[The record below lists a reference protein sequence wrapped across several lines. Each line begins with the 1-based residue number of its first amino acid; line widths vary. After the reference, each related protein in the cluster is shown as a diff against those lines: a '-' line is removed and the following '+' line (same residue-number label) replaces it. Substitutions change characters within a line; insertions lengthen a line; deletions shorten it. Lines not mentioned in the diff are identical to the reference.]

1 MNSMR
6 SRVFLF
12 CFWLLLSG
20 CNGTVRNPTNQDP
33 NRTAVN
39 NWNSSLEQIKNKT
52 LDKACD
58 NQMRAYY
65 KGEIERQSKYLNP
78 AQLEKS
84 MKNMQ
89 EDMVCK

>member
-1 MNSMR
+1 MNPMI
-6 SRVFLF
+6 SRAFLF
-12 CFWLLLSG
+12 CFWLFLSG
-20 CNGTVRNPTNQDP
+20 CGVKNPTNQAS

-39 NWNSSLEQIKNKT
+39 NWSSSLEQIKKET

-58 NQMRAYY
+58 NQMRAFY
-65 KGEIERQSKYLNP
+65 KDEIERQSKHLNP

-84 MKNMQ
+84 MENMQ

>member
-1 MNSMR
+1 MNSMI
-6 SRVFLF
+6 SRAFLF
-12 CFWLLLSG
+12 CFWLSLSG
-20 CNGTVRNPTNQDP
+20 CGVKNPTNQDP

-39 NWNSSLEQIKNKT
+39 NWNSSLEQIKNET

-58 NQMRAYY
+58 NQMRAFY
-65 KGEIERQSKYLNP
+65 KDEIERQSKYLNP

-84 MKNMQ
+84 MENMQ

>member
-1 MNSMR
+1 MHSMV

-12 CFWLLLSG
+12 CFCLFLSG
-20 CNGTVRNPTNQDP
+20 CGNTVENPTNQEP
-33 NRTAVN
+33 NKTAVN
-39 NWNSSLEQIKNKT
+39 NWSSSLDQIKKDT

-58 NQMRAYY
+58 DPMRAFY
-65 KGEIERQSKYLNP
+65 KDEIERQSKYLNP

-84 MKNMQ
+84 MKNMK

>member
-1 MNSMR
+1 MNYMIR
-6 SRVFLF
+6 RVLYLY
-12 CFWLLLSG
+12 FWLSLSG
-20 CNGTVRNPTNQDP
+20 CGNIVENPTNQEP
-33 NRTAVN
+33 SKTALN
-39 NWNSSLEQIKNKT
+39 NWSFSLDQIKKET

-58 NQMRAYY
+58 NQMYAYY
-65 KGEIERQSKYLNP
+65 KDEIERQSKHLNP

>member
-1 MNSMR
+1 MI

-12 CFWLLLSG
+12 CFWLSLSG
-20 CNGTVRNPTNQDP
+20 CGNTVRNPTNQEP
-33 NRTAVN
+33 NKTAMN
-39 NWNSSLEQIKNKT
+39 NWSSSLNQIKKET

-58 NQMRAYY
+58 DQMRTFY
-65 KGEIERQSKYLNP
+65 KDEIERQSKYLNP

-89 EDMVCK
+89 EDMACK